1 MKRSELWM
9 AVLAVSGSLMFA
21 ACQKKAAPHKA
32 EHPAKVEAIE
42 GSDLKKLTLTEK
54 AIERLDLK
62 TDEVREQRM
71 SSSAPAQRVVPYSSL
86 IYDPQGNTW
95 VYTSPQPATF
105 VRHKVEVDHIEG
117 DLVALKDGLSTQV
130 LAVRQLSIPIGVLLG
145 WRLLKESL
153 TPPRVMGSS
162 LITAGCILAALL

>member
-21 ACQKKAAPHKA
+21 ACQKKAATHKA

-62 TDEVREQRM
+62 TDEVREQRV
-71 SSSAPAQRVVPYSSL
+71 SSSAPAQLVVPYSSL

-117 DLVALKDGLSTQV
+117 DFVTLKDGPSAGTV
-130 LAVRQLSIPIGVLLG
+130 VASRAVAELYGAEFKVG
-145 WRLLKESL
+145 H
-153 TPPRVMGSS
+153 
-162 LITAGCILAALL
+162 